1 MIPLNKYILLES
13 QNNKNDYIRV
23 KFTDDDIKRLSIKEF
38 VRGTRVRGYKFKN
51 FSNYGYCEFEK
62 TNKNEWTFVSYTDG
76 IAINDSAWKDAKS
89 KEKYTNSELE
99 DFIKNRKDKKDML
112 YASVPTK
119 LLSGDF
125 AGVEK
130 YYNNWDEDM
139 YAASSREF
147 FIYSFEK
154 KIKNIDKEYDGWNY
168 VSVLHMRGED
178 KVTFRYVIK
187 KGLYVIFKMTED
199 EMEQAFKKCNIDI
212 NKIKHHEYL
221 ERW

>member
-1 MIPLNKYILLES
+1 MIPLNKYIILES

-23 KFTDDDIKRLSIKEF
+23 KFTDDDIKRLSIKEL

-62 TNKNEWTFVSYTDG
+62 TDKNEWMFVCYTDG

-112 YASVPTK
+112 YVSVPTK

-154 KIKNIDKEYDGWNY
+154 KIKNIDKEHNGWNY

-187 KGLYVIFKMTED
+187 KGLYVIFKMTEG
-199 EMEQAFKKCNIDI
+199 EMEQVFKKCDIDI